1 MEDKKSELLQY
12 AREYATA
19 NKDLYELL
27 SVPADAAQPEV
38 HRAWRKASLKHHPDK
53 AKVFDPEIW
62 QLFERARDVLSSPE
76 ARSAYDAARAA
87 AVQAQ
92 KARAALDAKRRAMID
107 DLEARERGVKR
118 KVDGEGMD
126 GRHMMTVAE
135 KRVLMEKGREHLEK
149 RRRMKEEAEARER
162 QRERESERE
171 SMRMK
176 EDRAGSTL
184 PREPERRP
192 TQPSSAHIPTPS
204 APASANTVMED
215 IDMQQTQPP
224 PDEYDERIADIER
237 RLRERKAEKAA
248 RKAGKKSTK
257 ARRDESSNITANGNG
272 EATTS
277 DPTTTTTRTTP
288 PPAATTEK
296 PAPPS
301 TSIPNFPTTTTT
313 HFRESNT
320 TPGDFSSTMAKL
332 RAAQREKERKRAEA
346 EAAAATA
353 ATATA
358 ASDG

>member
-27 SVPADAAQPEV
+27 SVSADAAQPEV

-53 AKVFDPEIW
+53 SKVFDPEIW

-118 KVDGEGMD
+118 KVGEEGMD
-126 GRHMMTVAE
+126 GRHMMTAAE
-135 KRVLMEKGREHLEK
+135 KRALMEKGREHLEK

-162 QRERESERE
+162 EREIR
-171 SMRMK
+171 RMK
-176 EDRAGSTL
+176 EDGDGYPQ
-184 PREPERRP
+184 PRKPERRP

-204 APASANTVMED
+204 ASASANTVMED
-215 IDMQQTQPP
+215 IDTQQTQPP

-248 RKAGKKSTK
+248 RKAGKKSNK
-257 ARRDESSNITANGNG
+257 ARRDGSNHITADEHGD
-272 EATTS
+272 ATTT
-277 DPTTTTTRTTP
+277 DPTTTTTTRTTP
-288 PPAATTEK
+288 PLAATTEK
-296 PAPPS
+296 PAPLS
-301 TSIPNFPTTTTT
+301 TSIPKFPTTTTT
-313 HFRESNT
+313 QQPQPQPLKSNP

-332 RAAQREKERKRAEA
+332 RAAQREKERKRTEA
-346 EAAAATA
+346 AAAAATA
-353 ATATA
+353 A
-358 ASDG
+358 SDG